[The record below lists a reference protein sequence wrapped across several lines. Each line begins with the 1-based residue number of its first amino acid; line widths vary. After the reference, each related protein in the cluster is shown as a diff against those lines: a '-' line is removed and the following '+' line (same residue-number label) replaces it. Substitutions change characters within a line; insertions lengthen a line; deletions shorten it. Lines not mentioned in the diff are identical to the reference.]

1 MKLIRINP
9 DHFIIADDLE
19 IKVGD
24 VVVEKLT
31 TAEYEIFE
39 IHTLNDIDVTSQKL
53 VTYSTQP
60 LYYDRIKTLD
70 LSEVKELI
78 DNNKEKEYTK
88 ENLIKAI
95 LLWDNHINIKEEDIQ
110 RYLHSTNQ
118 ALRERSPFLFS
129 ASDCANGSCNRKT
142 QKK

>member
-95 LLWDNHINIKEEDIQ
+95 LLWDNHINIKEEDKGCVSKIEAFVQ
-110 RYLHSTNQ
+110 SLQLEWDVKFVNDKLKLQ
-118 ALRERSPFLFS
+118 
-129 ASDCANGSCNRKT
+129 GSGR
-142 QKK
+142 

>member
-39 IHTLNDIDVTSQKL
+39 IL
-53 VTYSTQP
+53 
-60 LYYDRIKTLD
+60 
-70 LSEVKELI
+70 
-78 DNNKEKEYTK
+78 
-88 ENLIKAI
+88 
-95 LLWDNHINIKEEDIQ
+95 
-110 RYLHSTNQ
+110 
-118 ALRERSPFLFS
+118 
-129 ASDCANGSCNRKT
+129 
-142 QKK
+142 